1 MSGRI
6 SASVL
11 LWLLFLAISFITINC
26 SGNLSRSRAAGLIS
40 EFPKFSEV
48 LTGDVR
54 LGEVYVMGVLG
65 DDQRIYEALKAAGYL
80 QVANQANPLMHSANL
95 TEKGKKAAAEWET
108 GSGLAGKFYKV
119 PYAKREL
126 VEVTGLTEPK
136 EGSNVVQ
143 AKFTWRLAPVGDIGK
158 AMSLDTK
165 TIEADAVLQ
174 KFDDGWR
181 VVNIAG
187 PGLEPAVRIF

>member
-65 DDQRIYEALKAAGYL
+65 DD
-80 QVANQANPLMHSANL
+80 H
-95 TEKGKKAAAEWET
+95 
-108 GSGLAGKFYKV
+108 
-119 PYAKREL
+119 
-126 VEVTGLTEPK
+126 
-136 EGSNVVQ
+136 
-143 AKFTWRLAPVGDIGK
+143 
-158 AMSLDTK
+158 
-165 TIEADAVLQ
+165 ADL
-174 KFDDGWR
+174 
-181 VVNIAG
+181 
-187 PGLEPAVRIF
+187 

>member
-1 MSGRI
+1 MRI
-6 SASVL
+6 RESRIACRLIVL
-11 LWLLFLAISFITINC
+11 CACLLTIGC
-26 SGNLSRSRAAGLIS
+26 SQSLSRSNASGLIS
-40 EFPKFSEV
+40 EYPKFSEV

-65 DDQRIYEALKAAGYL
+65 DDQRIYEALKVAGYL

-108 GSGLAGKFYKV
+108 GTSLAGKFYKV
-119 PYAKREL
+119 PYAKREI
-126 VEVTGLTEPK
+126 VEVTGISEPK
-136 EGSNVVQ
+136 ESGNTAQ
-143 AKFTWRLAPVGDIGK
+143 AKFTWRLVPLNDIGK

-165 TIEADAVLQ
+165 TIEGDAVLQ

-181 VVNIAG
+181 VVNIFG

>member
-1 MSGRI
+1 MLKGFSRI
-6 SASVL
+6 IVGIVIL
-11 LWLLFLAISFITINC
+11 GVGIILTNC
-26 SGNLSRSRAAGLIS
+26 TGHLNRSKAAGLIS
-40 EFPKFSEV
+40 EYPKFSEV

-119 PYAKREL
+119 PYAKREI
-126 VEVTGLTEPK
+126 VEVTGISEPK
-136 EGSNVVQ
+136 EGGNTAQ
-143 AKFTWRLAPVGDIGK
+143 AKFTWRLVPLNDIGK

-165 TIEADAVLQ
+165 NVEGDAVLQ

-181 VVNIAG
+181 VVNIFG

>member
-1 MSGRI
+1 MKTPI
-6 SASVL
+6 L
-11 LWLLFLAISFITINC
+11 LQRVLFLLIGLLAMAC
-26 SGNLSRSRAAGLIS
+26 SGNISRSGAAELIS
-40 EFPKFSEV
+40 EYPKFSEV

-65 DDQRIYEALKAAGYL
+65 DDTRIYEAMRKAGYL
-80 QVANQANPLMHSANL
+80 EVAGQANPLMHSANL

-108 GSGLAGKFYKV
+108 GSGLAGKYYKV

-143 AKFTWRLAPVGDIGK
+143 AKFTWRLAPVNEIGK
-158 AMSLDTK
+158 AMLLDTK
-165 TIEADAVLQ
+165 TIDGDAVLQ

-181 VVNIAG
+181 VVNITG
-187 PGLEPAVRIF
+187 PGLEPAIRIF

>member
-1 MSGRI
+1 MVSATFRFLVVVAAVIPTVLMI
-6 SASVL
+6 S
-11 LWLLFLAISFITINC
+11 C
-26 SGNLSRSRAAGLIS
+26 SENLTRSNVSSLIADY
-40 EFPKFSEV
+40 PKFSEV

-65 DDQRIYEALKAAGYL
+65 DDTRIYDAMKKAGYL
-80 QVANQANPLMHSANL
+80 EVAGQANPLMHSANL
-95 TEKGKKAAAEWET
+95 TEKGRKEAAEWET
-108 GSGLAGKFYKV
+108 GSGLAGKYYKV
-119 PYAKREL
+119 PFAKREL

-136 EGSNVVQ
+136 EGSNVVR
-143 AKFTWRLAPVGDIGK
+143 AKFKWRLAPVNDIGK

-165 TIEADAVLQ
+165 TIEGEAVLQ

-187 PGLEPAVRIF
+187 PGLEPAIRIF

>member
-1 MSGRI
+1 M
-6 SASVL
+6 A
-11 LWLLFLAISFITINC
+11 
-26 SGNLSRSRAAGLIS
+26 
-40 EFPKFSEV
+40 
-48 LTGDVR
+48 GDVR

-65 DDQRIYEALKAAGYL
+65 DDQRIYEAMKKAGYL
-80 QVANQANPLMHSANL
+80 EVAGQANPLMHSANL

-143 AKFTWRLAPVGDIGK
+143 AKFTWRLTPVNDIGK

-165 TIEADAVLQ
+165 TIEGDAVLQ

-181 VVNIAG
+181 VVNITG
-187 PGLEPAVRIF
+187 PDLEPAIRIF